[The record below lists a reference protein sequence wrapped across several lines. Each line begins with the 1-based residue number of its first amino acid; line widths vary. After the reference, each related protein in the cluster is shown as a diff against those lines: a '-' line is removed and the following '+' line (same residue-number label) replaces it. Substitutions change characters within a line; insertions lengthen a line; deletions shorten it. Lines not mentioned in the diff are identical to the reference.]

1 MPHVS
6 VGVVQHLTWHL
17 ASHKKNMVMFNSA
30 YKVWSVAFKGSY
42 LFDIKHILNRRKD
55 NTHSKQLFRYSIL
68 SILVQGKN
76 SFADR
81 DLI

>member
-6 VGVVQHLTWHL
+6 VGVVQHLTLHL
-17 ASHKKNMVMFNSA
+17 VSHKNNMVMFNSA
-30 YKVWSVAFKGSY
+30 YKVWSVVI
-42 LFDIKHILNRRKD
+42 LFVDIEQILNCRKD
-55 NTHSKQLFRYSIL
+55 NTHSKQLLRYSIL
-68 SILVQGKN
+68 SILVQGRN